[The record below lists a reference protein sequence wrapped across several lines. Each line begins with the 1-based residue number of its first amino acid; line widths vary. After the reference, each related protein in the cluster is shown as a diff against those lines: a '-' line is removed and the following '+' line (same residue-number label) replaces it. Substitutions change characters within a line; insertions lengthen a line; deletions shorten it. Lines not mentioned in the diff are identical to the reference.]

1 MLLKISHRTEYSYGS
16 PVNYALQRLRLTPQI
31 GPTQNVKSWS
41 VVIEGAR
48 EEVRFFDHFGNLTQ
62 LVSAHGSPH
71 MISVVAEG
79 IVETIDTSGI
89 YGRDTSLAPRWLF
102 ETETDLTVPGPGVR
116 KLVKSIAEGSDIDR
130 LHELMHAIALKV
142 SFTIGATGPETT
154 AEQALA
160 QGSGVCQDHAHV
172 FIAAARAMGYPARY
186 VSGYLMMDD
195 RVEQVAGHAWAEAFV
210 DGLGWVSFDSA
221 NGISTD
227 ERYVRIAVGRDY
239 REAMPV
245 SGIRLGVADE
255 RLAVR
260 ITVEQ

>member
-16 PVNYALQRLRLTPQI
+16 PVNYALQRLRLTPKD
-31 GPTQNVKSWS
+31 GPTQKVESWS
-41 VVIEGAR
+41 VKVEGAR
-48 EEVRFFDHFGNLTQ
+48 EEVRFVDHLGNHTQ
-62 LVSAHGSPH
+62 LVSAQGAPH
-71 MISVVAEG
+71 SIGIVAEG
-79 IVETIDTSGI
+79 TVETRGTSGI
-89 YGRDTSLAPRWLF
+89 YGRDSSFAPLWLF
-102 ETETDLTVPGPGVR
+102 ETETELTTAGPGVR
-116 KLVKSIAEGSDIDR
+116 GLVKSISSERDIDR
-130 LHELMHAIALKV
+130 LHELMHAIARDV
-142 SFTIGATGPETT
+142 AYNIGATGPETT

-172 FIAAARAMGYPARY
+172 FITAARTMGYPARY
-186 VSGYLMMDD
+186 VSGYLMMNDH
-195 RVEQVAGHAWAEAFV
+195 VEQVASHAWAEAHV

-245 SGIRLGVADE
+245 SGIRLGAADE
-255 RLAVR
+255 RLAVH